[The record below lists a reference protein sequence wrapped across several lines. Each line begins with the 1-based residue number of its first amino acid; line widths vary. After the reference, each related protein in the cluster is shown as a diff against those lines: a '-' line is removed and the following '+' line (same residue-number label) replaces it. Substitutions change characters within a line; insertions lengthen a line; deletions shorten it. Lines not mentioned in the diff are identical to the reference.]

1 MLKMEKETNNRMV
14 IYTSESKRSLNLKN
28 KISDGG
34 YLMNDKKRK
43 PIGQCLGS

>member
-1 MLKMEKETNNRMV
+1 MEKGCLRPSYKNLIPNQMV

-34 YLMNDKKRK
+34 YLMDDS
-43 PIGQCLGS
+43 LS

>member
-1 MLKMEKETNNRMV
+1 MLKMEKVTNNQMV
-14 IYTSESKRSLNLKN
+14 TYTSESKRSFNLKN

-43 PIGQCLGS
+43 PKGQCLGS